1 MLKMQIFWTIEKM
14 DTLDN
19 KASRHNVIIGKKM
32 HYVSIMII
40 LYEILRVCYILEKKC
55 FSEF

>member
-19 KASRHNVIIGKKM
+19 KASRHNVIIGEKNA
-32 HYVSIMII
+32 
-40 LYEILRVCYILEKKC
+40 LRFNYDYFI
-55 FSEF
+55 